1 MKQLLLGSLLAAVA
15 LFIWGAVFWMS
26 PLPNIVLGQARDDEA
41 AGRALLEN
49 FPESG
54 TYVIPS
60 EQHDEATFT
69 RLHEAGPIA
78 TIHVRREGAPAMA
91 PQVFIY
97 GFLHGL
103 LACFLLGLLMKMALP
118 GLPTYGLRVGF
129 ATLAA
134 LTAGVF
140 LELGQV
146 IWWSHPPALHL
157 LNLVW
162 SATAGLIAGL
172 VLAYF
177 LRPSGASAA
186 SAA

>member
-26 PLPNIVLGQARDDEA
+26 PLSNSVLAKVQDDEA
-41 AGRALLEN
+41 AGQALLEH

-54 TYVIPS
+54 TYVIPGDRS
-60 EQHDEATFT
+60 DESTFM

-78 TIHVRREGAPAMA
+78 TIHLRREGCSPMD
-91 PQVFIY
+91 PKVFIS

-103 LACFLLGLLMKMALP
+103 LVCFLLGLMMKMALP

-129 ATLAA
+129 ATLSA
-134 LTAGVF
+134 LTAAVF
-140 LELGQV
+140 LELGEV
-146 IWWSHPPALHL
+146 VWWYQPWGLHL
-157 LNLVW
+157 LNLIW

-177 LRPSGASAA
+177 LRPGPAA
-186 SAA
+186 AAA

>member
-15 LFIWGAVFWMS
+15 LFIWGAIFWMS
-26 PLPNIVLGQARDDEA
+26 PIASSVLGHATDDEA
-41 AGRALLEN
+41 AGRALLES

-54 TYVIPS
+54 TYVVPS
-60 EQHDEATFT
+60 EKNDESTFT

-91 PQVFIY
+91 PQVFVY

-103 LACFLLGLLMKMALP
+103 LTCFLLGLLMRMALP

-129 ATLAA
+129 ATLAG
-134 LTAGVF
+134 LTAAVF

-146 IWWSHPPALHL
+146 IWWLQPWGLHL
-157 LNLVW
+157 LNLIW
-162 SATAGLIAGL
+162 GATAALIAGL

-177 LRPSGASAA
+177 LRPAPAA
-186 SAA
+186 ATA

>member
-15 LFIWGAVFWMS
+15 LFIWGAIFWMS
-26 PLPNIVLGQARDDEA
+26 PISNSVLERARDDEA
-41 AGRALLEN
+41 AGQALLEH

-54 TYVIPS
+54 TYVIPGERS
-60 EQHDEATFT
+60 DEGTFT
-69 RLHEAGPIA
+69 RLHQAGPIA
-78 TIHVRREGAPAMA
+78 TIHVRREGAPAMN
-91 PQVFIY
+91 PQVFVK

-103 LACFLLGLLMKMALP
+103 LTCFLLGLMMKMALP

-134 LTAGVF
+134 LTAAVF
-140 LELGQV
+140 LELGEV
-146 IWWSHPPALHL
+146 VWWYQPWGLHL
-157 LNLVW
+157 VNLVW

-177 LRPSGASAA
+177 LRPSPAA
-186 SAA
+186 A